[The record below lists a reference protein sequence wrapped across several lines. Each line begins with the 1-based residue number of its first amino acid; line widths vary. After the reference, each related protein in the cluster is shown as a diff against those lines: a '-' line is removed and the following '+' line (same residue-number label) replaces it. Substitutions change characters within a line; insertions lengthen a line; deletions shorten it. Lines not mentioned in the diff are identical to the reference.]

1 MGKRQL
7 ARLLTAGLVAAVLGL
22 AATVAAWA
30 SGERASGGSGV
41 AVAGK
46 VDLPKKT
53 IGVMGPINAAEII
66 KLGTDATVAAAKALG
81 WKTIQVDPLGDPA
94 KMASGMTSLVNSKVD
109 AIVLTT
115 IEPAVIRSGLLAAK
129 KAGIP
134 VIDTHTLT
142 HSSPLFAGEYFLSPP
157 AEFALLEN
165 RMARDLPRGSEIGTI
180 NLPQFLNAKIAGDL
194 IKAAAKRHGW
204 KIVASHDTDVQN
216 AVADVQRSVGDM
228 IRANPGIDAIW
239 SCCDFGPTGAIPA
252 IRSSGKN
259 VKVYSLHGIPSSIAQ
274 AKSSLAVLEV
284 AEYQKGGIIAIDELA
299 AYFATGDPIAKRTPK
314 QYAYKQTIVDKSNA
328 AKGYPYP
335 TKRMLAPFV
344 GKWKKLYNLPAK

>member
-1 MGKRQL
+1 MGKRHRRRLPTVAL
-7 ARLLTAGLVAAVLGL
+7 AIAVAVLTTSVAAS
-22 AATVAAWA
+22 A
-30 SGERASGGSGV
+30 SSGSG
-41 AVAGK
+41 ASATAAGK

-115 IEPAVIRSGLLAAK
+115 IEPAVVRSGLLAAK
-129 KAGIP
+129 RAGIP
-134 VIDTHTLT
+134 VINTHTSV
-142 HSSPLFAGEYFLSPP
+142 HNSSLHTAEYFLSPP
-157 AEFALLEN
+157 KEFAVLDA
-165 RMARDLPRGSEIGTI
+165 RMVRDLPRGSEIGTI
-180 NLPQFLNAKIAGDL
+180 NLPQFLNAKVAGDL

-216 AVADVQRSVGDM
+216 AVADVQRAVGDM

-252 IRSSGKN
+252 IRSSGKSI
-259 VKVYSLHGIPSSIAQ
+259 KVYSLHGIPSSIAQ
-274 AKSSLAVLEV
+274 AKTGIAVLEV
-284 AEYQKGGIIAIDELA
+284 AEYQKGGIVAIDELA
-299 AYFATGDPIAKRTPK
+299 DFFATNNPIAKRMPK
-314 QYAYKQTIVDKSNA
+314 QYAYKQSLVHRSNA
-328 AKGYPYP
+328 ARGYPYP
-335 TKRMLAPFV
+335 TKKMLAPLV
-344 GKWKKLYNLPAK
+344 AKWKRLYNLPAK

>member
-1 MGKRQL
+1 MGNRNRVRFVTVGL
-7 ARLLTAGLVAAVLGL
+7 ATLGL
-22 AATVAAWA
+22 ALA
-30 SGERASGGSGV
+30 V
-41 AVAGK
+41 AVAAAAFSGGGSRGRTPAAAGK
-46 VDLPKKT
+46 TKLPMKT
-53 IGVMGPINAAEII
+53 IGIMGPINAAEII
-66 KLGTDATVAAAKALG
+66 KQATDATVAAAKALG

-94 KMASGMTSLVNSKVD
+94 KMAAGMTSLVNSKVD

-157 AEFALLEN
+157 KEFAVLEA
-165 RMARDLPRGSEIGTI
+165 RMKLDLPRGSEIGTI

-194 IKAAAKRHGW
+194 IKAAAKRNGW

-216 AVADVQRSVGDM
+216 SVADVQRAVGDM
-228 IRANPGIDAIW
+228 IRAIPNLKVIW

-252 IRSSGKN
+252 IRSSGKDI
-259 VKVYSLHGIPSSIAQ
+259 KVYSLHGIPSSISQ
-274 AKSSLAVLEV
+274 AKTGLAVLEV
-284 AEYQKGGIIAIDELA
+284 AEYQKGGIIAIDQLA
-299 AYFATGDPIAKRTPK
+299 SHFATGAAIAKRTPK
-314 QYAYKQTIVDKSNA
+314 QFDYRQTIVDKASA

-335 TKRMLAPFV
+335 TSKMLAPFV
-344 GKWKKLYNLPAK
+344 ARWKKLYTLPAK